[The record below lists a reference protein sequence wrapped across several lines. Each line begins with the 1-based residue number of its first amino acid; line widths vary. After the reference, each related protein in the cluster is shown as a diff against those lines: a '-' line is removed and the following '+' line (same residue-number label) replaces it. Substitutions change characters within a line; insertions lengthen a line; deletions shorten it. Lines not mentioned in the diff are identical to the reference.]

1 MKRGEIQ
8 IVNYRREFWAIKN
21 NKLFS
26 TRDIVVLY
34 PFRPSRVQGFPE
46 ERTSRALITTTRVN
60 SIRGHNGQSEAKHR
74 IMPGLSDSSQS
85 PGSRHLSG
93 ENGIIPGDPLTTRRR
108 RRRRESSIRQSSS
121 SFTAFDPICSRISF
135 LSAIIYESIEGLS
148 LSFRFPLSFQSLVS
162 FRRWKGR
169 VFPNNFPNEDFPLR
183 GDAVHLFANFPLSSK
198 EQGTIGNLNRYSYWC
213 MKEEFS
219 LKYFKIL
226 PIQCDFILLMFF
238 HYLN

>member
-34 PFRPSRVQGFPE
+34 PFHSSRVQGFPE

-121 SFTAFDPICSRISF
+121 SSTPPSIQSVLGLVFCPRLFTNRSRDSRSRFD
-135 LSAIIYESIEGLS
+135 S
-148 LSFRFPLSFQSLVS
+148 LSPSNLSSRFEDERDEFSPTTFQTKISRCEKMLSIFSRTFL
-162 FRRWKGR
+162 FPARNKGR
-169 VFPNNFPNEDFPLR
+169 
-183 GDAVHLFANFPLSSK
+183 
-198 EQGTIGNLNRYSYWC
+198 
-213 MKEEFS
+213 
-219 LKYFKIL
+219 
-226 PIQCDFILLMFF
+226 
-238 HYLN
+238 